1 MQRPTE
7 PRGRPV
13 ARLSPG
19 ETAIETEQGR
29 LALEPGMTVSAGM
42 KTGERRLIWCLL
54 SSFMHYRHEA
64 LRER

>member
-13 ARLSPG
+13 ARLSLD

-29 LALEPGMTVSAGM
+29 LALEPGITVSAGM